1 MTVHIVAYLYIENPD
16 MIRSYRARAGDA
28 LAKHG
33 GALVQVSQTPRQ
45 LEGMIEAPTQA
56 VIASFPNHDAALA
69 WYNDP
74 DLEDIHALRTGSGSS
89 NIILL

>member
-1 MTVHIVAYLYIENPD
+1 MTVHIVAYLYIENTD
-16 MIRSYRARAGDA
+16 MITAYRARAGDA

-33 GALVQVSQTPRQ
+33 GALVQVSANPRQ

-56 VIASFPNHDAALA
+56 VIASFPDHQAALA

-74 DLEDIHALRTGSGSS
+74 DLEDTHALRTGSGSS